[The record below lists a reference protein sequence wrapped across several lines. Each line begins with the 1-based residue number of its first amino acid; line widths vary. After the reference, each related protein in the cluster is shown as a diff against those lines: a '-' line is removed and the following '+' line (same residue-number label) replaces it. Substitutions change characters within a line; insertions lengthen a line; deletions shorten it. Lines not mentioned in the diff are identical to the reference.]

1 MKAKGRSGWVA
12 VWLAALIGV
21 AFALFVDLR
30 AVAAQLRAAD
40 WRYLAA
46 ASAALLAG
54 IGVYAWRWRW
64 LMGNEPGWWRT
75 FHAANVGHGLN
86 LLLPFRV
93 GEAARIVVLGRS
105 GQPPM
110 AKVAASVVVE
120 RLLEQIM
127 RLGALGGALVFGLG
141 LKVSPLAGAGA
152 VGFLAAAFGALVWL
166 RHNHARVLAWAPAAL
181 GRLPRVDEGRVRQGL
196 SSLLDGLAAAGAPGR
211 VAVALGLSAVLW
223 ACYWAFGA
231 LALRA
236 LPGAAHLA
244 SLLPLSLGALALA
257 PASAP
262 AQAGIYHAALVVPL
276 SLVGFGETLVT
287 AYAVVLHA
295 LLMIWMLSLG
305 LWALARSGVPA
316 SALVSRKT
324 Y

>member
-1 MKAKGRSGWVA
+1 MQTKRRQWWLGAG
-12 VWLAALIGV
+12 LAALIGA
-21 AFALFVDLR
+21 AFVVLVDLR

-40 WRYLAA
+40 WRYLSA

-64 LMGNEPGWWRT
+64 LMGNQPGWWRT
-75 FHAANVGHGLN
+75 FHAANVGHALN
-86 LLLPFRV
+86 VMLPFRV
-93 GEAARIVVLGRS
+93 GEAARIVVMGR
-105 GQPPM
+105 GERPPM
-110 AKVAASVVVE
+110 PEVAASVVVE

-127 RLGALGGALVFGLG
+127 RLAALSGAVVFGLG
-141 LKVSPLAGAGA
+141 LQVSPLTVGGV
-152 VGFLAAAFGALVWL
+152 VGFLGLAFGGLVWL
-166 RHNHARVLAWAPAAL
+166 QRNRERVLARAPAFL
-181 GRLPRVDEGRVRQGL
+181 GRLPRLDEARARHGL
-196 SSLLDGLAAAGAPGR
+196 GSLLDGLAVAATPAR
-211 VAVALGLSAVLW
+211 LAVALALSGVLW

-231 LALRA
+231 LALAA
-236 LPGAAHLA
+236 LPGAAQMA
-244 SLLPLSLGALALA
+244 NLLPLSLGALALA

-262 AQAGIYHAALVVPL
+262 AQAGVYHAALVVPL

-295 LLMIWMLSLG
+295 LLMAWMLSLG

-316 SALVSRKT
+316 RALLNHRA